1 MSFSESMVQ
10 HSLTSCCDMWV
21 MEFLS
26 TGMATSRPWGSAP
39 ALSSSQAAKLRVCC
53 SNQCGNT
60 RFLLARHPS
69 RLRRSCLANGRAHE
83 SHKHEKNKL
92 NYCELI
98 CELMWIWIE
107 PLEFEPSLTP
117 LPSWRFCLCNLRMFW
132 YLLVPWI
139 WLWEELWSLRES
151 KTAGARHSLPE
162 RNPSIK
168 AWLSMRP
175 PLEVF
180 TLPQIFSEFL
190 NQNMWRKYV
199 ERDTNKHM
207 QWMKTNITWLQVTRQ
222 CSIHHTHTFIRNK

>member
-1 MSFSESMVQ
+1 M
-10 HSLTSCCDMWV
+10 
-21 MEFLS
+21 
-26 TGMATSRPWGSAP
+26 
-39 ALSSSQAAKLRVCC
+39 
-53 SNQCGNT
+53 
-60 RFLLARHPS
+60 
-69 RLRRSCLANGRAHE
+69 
-83 SHKHEKNKL
+83 
-92 NYCELI
+92 
-98 CELMWIWIE
+98 
-107 PLEFEPSLTP
+107 
-117 LPSWRFCLCNLRMFW
+117 
-132 YLLVPWI
+132 
-139 WLWEELWSLRES
+139 WEELWSLRES

-222 CSIHHTHTFIRNK
+222 CSIHHTHTHLFEINKYTILVYIMAVIFTLLFSAFTEAVYASALMTGKNNTKALLRTFKTHMGESQVVQPNLHNWPQ